1 MHKKVVLSICVFAL
15 LLGVPGTRGLLA
27 QDSQLGHPAA
37 HHVAPDNLYPDSSLT
52 AGKAET
58 VSVADLTD
66 TYECPTS
73 IDKDTCTYSQSHRN
87 VSTSKRKKI
96 YDAYNVPQNKR
107 NRKSGEIDH
116 FDPLCNGGSNDAE
129 NLWFQPIKNIWNGKN
144 FGYKEKD
151 DLEAWVCRQ
160 VKAASLDPEVAF
172 QRITS
177 DWVAYYMEVNPK
189 HVKFSD

>member
-1 MHKKVVLSICVFAL
+1 MHKKLVFSIGVFAL
-15 LLGVPGTRGLLA
+15 WLGVPGTSGLLA
-27 QDSQLGHPAA
+27 QDQLLGQPAA
-37 HHVAPDNLYPDSSLT
+37 NRVAPDNLYPDASLT
-52 AGKAET
+52 PGKADT

-73 IDKDTCTYSQSHRN
+73 IGKDTCTYSQSHRN

-96 YDAYNVPQNKR
+96 YDAYNVAPNKR
-107 NRKSGEIDH
+107 NGKSGEIDH

-129 NLWFQPIKNIWNGKN
+129 NLWFQPIKNMWNGKN

-160 VKAASLDPEVAF
+160 VKAGSLAPKVAF

-177 DWVAYYMEVNPK
+177 DWVGYYMEVNPK
-189 HVKFSD
+189 RAKFRD